1 MRAFLLFLMIP
12 LALGCPSSSDPL
24 LGTTGCPALVVFSP
38 TEVDTNPTLI
48 QSTKGQPQYPEAARI
63 ARIEGTVILTSVV
76 SDRGEVCSLVPL
88 SVDPQG
94 WEFEDAA
101 IAAVM
106 QWRYDPATRN
116 GDKVA
121 VVLTVRVDFSVH

>member
-1 MRAFLLFLMIP
+1 M
-12 LALGCPSSSDPL
+12 
-24 LGTTGCPALVVFSP
+24 
-38 TEVDTNPTLI
+38 
-48 QSTKGQPQYPEAARI
+48 
-63 ARIEGTVILTSVV
+63 ILTSVV